1 MSAFVHGRVSA
12 RHPELSEHD
21 VLVAWKSRIAW
32 AIRIVGEKNHV
43 VAVGFDNNGRFIE
56 MVAVNDGD
64 DYLIFH
70 AMTPPSK
77 RTLTELDLLGRQK

>member
-32 AIRIVGEKNHV
+32 AVRLTDSRNQI
-43 VAVGFDNNGRFIE
+43 AALGFDDKGRFIE
-56 MVAVNDGD
+56 MVAVYDGD

-77 RTLTELDLLGRQK
+77 RTLSELDLLERQR

>member
-1 MSAFVHGRVSA
+1 MSAFVHGRVNA

-32 AIRIVGEKNHV
+32 AIRLTDARNQVA
-43 VAVGFDNNGRFIE
+43 AVGFDDKGRFIE
-56 MVAVNDGD
+56 MIAVCDGD

-77 RTLTELDLLGRQK
+77 RTLTELDLLGRKR